1 METTAMNNPSTP
13 AGSKPTHMR
22 ILVWDVPVRIFHWA
36 LAASFVTAFVT
47 AESEPFRNVHVVS
60 GYLMLALIAFR
71 VVWGFVGTRHARF
84 TDFVRGSGAV
94 VKYLRSLV
102 NGKPEHHVGH
112 NPAGAL
118 VIILLLLLGVGT
130 AASGWM
136 TFNEIGGDALGE
148 LHEGIATTM
157 LAVVVVH
164 VLGVIVSSFLH
175 RENLVR
181 SMLTGYKD
189 GPQQE
194 GIRQR
199 RGIIAIAL
207 VAVLGWF
214 GWGLTQGQFPGL
226 LDANAASQQASHGES
241 GEQDHDD

>member
-1 METTAMNNPSTP
+1 METKAMNDQATTT
-13 AGSKPTHMR
+13 AARRTHMR

-36 LAASFVTAFVT
+36 LAASFITAFVT
-47 AESEPFRNVHVVS
+47 SESEVFRNVHVVS

-71 VVWGFVGTRHARF
+71 VMWGFVGTRHARF
-84 TDFVRGSGAV
+84 ADFVRGPGSV
-94 VKYLRSLV
+94 LKYLRSLV
-102 NGKPEHHVGH
+102 SGAPEHHVGH

-118 VIILLLLLGVGT
+118 AIILLLLLGVGT
-130 AASGWM
+130 VASGWM
-136 TFNEIGGDALGE
+136 TFNEIGGDALEE

-164 VLGVIVSSFLH
+164 VLGVVVSSFLH

-181 SMLTGYKD
+181 AMLTGYKY
-189 GPQQE
+189 GPQHE

-226 LDANAASQQASHGES
+226 LDANAAAQQV
-241 GEQDHDD
+241 QHDDD